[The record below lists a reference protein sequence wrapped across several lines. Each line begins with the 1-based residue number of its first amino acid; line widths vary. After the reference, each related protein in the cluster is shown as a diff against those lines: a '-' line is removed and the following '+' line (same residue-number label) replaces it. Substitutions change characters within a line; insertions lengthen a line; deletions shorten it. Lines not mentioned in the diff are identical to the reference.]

1 MLKDNI
7 LLLII
12 RIGKFKLFLNNEII
26 LTEVKMKIKV
36 SNVQDAFGARVNQ
49 DVFCLLCKWFG
60 QRRPNLATPEAKKR
74 PALVVGLSGSVI
86 FFFENKF

>member
-36 SNVQDAFGARVNQ
+36 SNVQDAFGAR
-49 DVFCLLCKWFG
+49 
-60 QRRPNLATPEAKKR
+60 
-74 PALVVGLSGSVI
+74 GSIKMCSVQMVRTKAAE
-86 FFFENKF
+86 FDHS